1 MEEFMRVE
9 VRVERYGEVE
19 RQLEEIEKRKEGKEG
34 KEGKK
39 DRKDKRDKKDK
50 RERNERRRGVEDG
63 AAEEGDN

>member
-19 RQLEEIEKRKEGKEG
+19 RQLEEIEKGKEGKEG

-39 DRKDKRDKKDK
+39 DRKDKRDRKEGK
-50 RERNERRRGVEDG
+50 ERRKVEEG

>member
-34 KEGKK
+34 KKDRK
-39 DRKDKRDKKDK
+39 DRKDKRDRKEGK
-50 RERNERRRGVEDG
+50 ERRKVEDG
-63 AAEEGDN
+63 TAEEGDN